1 MRALEAELGS
11 REDRSELG
19 FLRDLVVRDIA
30 SLQDLLA
37 DVSADKIVNA
47 VDLLQKSETIY
58 LICQLRSA
66 PVVDLLRYVLTMLG
80 KRCVLLDPSGGL
92 YVLALACS
100 ADVPCSSSDGG
111 IGEQT
116 SAGSR

>member
-1 MRALEAELGS
+1 MRALETELGT
-11 REDRSELG
+11 REDRSEFG

-37 DVSADKIVNA
+37 DVSADKIVEA
-47 VDLLQKSETIY
+47 VDLLQKSDTIY
-58 LICQLRSA
+58 LIGQLRSA

-92 YVLALACS
+92 ATYMARSPVCS
-100 ADVPCSSSDGG
+100 ILPILRDR
-111 IGEQT
+111 
-116 SAGSR
+116 SRQCR